1 MLEVRMEETM
11 SVFVEP
17 NSRTRNF
24 ARVLGPFL
32 TVLPAVGLARAGNM
46 KALLE
51 AFTADPVWSW
61 VTGALLLM
69 GGIAVVAFH
78 SYWRTPAEVVV
89 SAFGWIVILRG
100 FLLLAFPTVFASA
113 ADRIIG
119 VVGVWQALFAV
130 VVLIGLY
137 LTVVGWRSARNTKQ
151 PNPSSVNTGLP
162 RAA

>member
-32 TVLPAVGLARAGNM
+32 TVLPAVALARAGSM
-46 KALLE
+46 KTLLE

-89 SAFGWIVILRG
+89 SAFGWIAILRG
-100 FLLLAFPTVFASA
+100 FLLVAFPTAFASA

-119 VVGVWQALFAV
+119 VVGVWQAVLAIA
-130 VVLIGLY
+130 VLIGLY
-137 LTVVGWRSARNTKQ
+137 LTVVGWRLPRDTKERS
-151 PNPSSVNTGLP
+151 PSSVNAGAP
-162 RAA
+162 SAV